1 MKTQEYNETEVFMA
15 EIYPLLEK
23 AHGLCSKYKLPFVCF
38 AQYGMDEDDA
48 DNSLSRAS
56 ISAMVNIPG
65 SERTA
70 PTLMA
75 ISQAMNSPVQ
85 AALMMLH
92 AAMGHKGV
100 IDQAEDARLKAASKD
115 ATAELLSNFMKPGH
129 A

>member
-1 MKTQEYNETEVFMA
+1 MKSQEYNETEVFMA

-23 AHGLCSKYKLPFVCF
+23 AHGLCDKHKLPFVCF

-48 DNSLSRAS
+48 DSDLARAL

-65 SERTA
+65 PERTA

-75 ISQAMNSPVQ
+75 ISQATNQPVQ

-92 AAMGHKGV
+92 AAMGHKGT
-100 IDQAEDARLKAASKD
+100 IDQDEDARLKAASKD
-115 ATAELLSNFMKPGH
+115 ATADLLSSFVKPGH